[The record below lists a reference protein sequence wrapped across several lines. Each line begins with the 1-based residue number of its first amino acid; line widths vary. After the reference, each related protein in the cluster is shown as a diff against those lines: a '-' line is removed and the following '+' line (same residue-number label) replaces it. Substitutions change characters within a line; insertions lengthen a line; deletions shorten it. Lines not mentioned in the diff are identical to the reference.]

1 MIGQKGLPTQYG
13 GIERH
18 VEELSLRLAKQGH
31 DVLAYVRA
39 WYTPKTTRTF
49 GGIKLIHTPT
59 IHSKHLDAIVHTF
72 ISTIHA
78 LFQKADV
85 IHYHGVGPALLSFIP
100 RIFSPKTKVVVTFH
114 CIDRYHQKWGFFAQA
129 LLRLGEKA
137 ACLFPHETIA
147 VSKTIQN
154 YCLNEYQKN
163 TTFIPNGV
171 TMPEAV
177 GTHTLAHWNL
187 EPQKYVLMVS
197 RLVKHKGAHYL
208 VEAWQF
214 LKKNYPALVAD
225 QKLVIVGGSAFT
237 DSYVEGLKRSAA
249 EDASIIFTDWQQG
262 QALEEL
268 YGNTTL
274 LVHPSEN
281 EGLPLTV
288 LQAMAHGRPVLV
300 SDIPEHQEIIPNTD
314 FHFRNASVPSLIEK
328 LVSLLGNQ
336 KQIAETGLYN
346 KTIVSADY
354 QWDQIGLDTAVLYGT
369 NATATFKAVR
379 AIEA

>member
-1 MIGQKGLPTQYG
+1 MIGQKGLPTKYG

-18 VEELSLRLAKQGH
+18 VEELAVRLTKQGH
-31 DVLAYVRA
+31 DVLAYVRS
-39 WYTPKTTRTF
+39 WYTPKTLTSF
-49 GGIKLIHTPT
+49 EGITLVHTPT
-59 IHSKHLDAIVHTF
+59 LHSKHLDAIVHTF
-72 ISTIHA
+72 ISSIHA
-78 LFQKADV
+78 SFQKADV
-85 IHYHGVGPALLSFIP
+85 IHYHGVGPSLLSFIP
-100 RIFSPKTKVVVTFH
+100 RILSPKTKVISTFH
-114 CIDRYHQKWGFFAQA
+114 CLDRYHQKWGFLAR
-129 LLRLGEKA
+129 LMLRLGEKA
-137 ACLFPHETIA
+137 ACVFPHETIA

-171 TMPEAV
+171 TLPEQV
-177 GTHTLAHWNL
+177 GASTLTQWNL

-208 VEAWQF
+208 IEAWQF
-214 LKKNYPALVAD
+214 LKKKYPALVAD

-237 DSYVEGLKRSAA
+237 DSYVEGLKKNAA
-249 EDASIIFTDWQQG
+249 TDQSIIFTDWQHG

-268 YGNTTL
+268 YGNATL

-300 SDIPEHQEIIPNTD
+300 SDIPEHQEIIANAD
-314 FHFRNASVPSLIEK
+314 FHFRNASIPSLIEK

-336 KQIAETGLYN
+336 KQLAEIGLYN
-346 KTIVSADY
+346 KTIVTANY
-354 QWDQIGLDTAVLYGT
+354 QWDQIGLDTVAVYGT
-369 NATATFKAVR
+369 NPTATFKTVR